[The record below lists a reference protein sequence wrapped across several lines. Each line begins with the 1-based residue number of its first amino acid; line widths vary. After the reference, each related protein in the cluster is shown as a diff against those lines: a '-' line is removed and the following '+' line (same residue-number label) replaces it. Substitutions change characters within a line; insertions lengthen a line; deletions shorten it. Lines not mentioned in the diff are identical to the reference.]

1 MDDEE
6 VTALVEN
13 GSNASDDEE
22 GSNAS
27 NGKERK
33 QVKSIFYSIILV
45 VPLIFCWYYASS
57 KTAIATQLMVQSNDI
72 IGQGLSF
79 TIPMMATLTSLQ
91 VLLGLSISFPLYL
104 FTKAMLGDRIH
115 EDMNEAWTRLK
126 GTREGKT
133 VCIVGSLHFIGCF
146 FTNMGFSYGTAS
158 LVEVVKLLEPVETL
172 VFMAFA
178 NVFIFQR
185 AHGVTTQKLSGTILV
200 VTGALL
206 LLLQKGINEGMNP
219 ASVEF
224 AFLSGFCMATRNV
237 VQKSGAS
244 STPMK
249 TQTQWLETLSNG
261 LRTFVEI
268 NFIAAIPSLAVILL
282 APKSVEFMSSILN
295 AVGGAGVQ
303 AVSFHSLYNIAS
315 ISVLTITTAQTHSLL
330 NVGKRITN
338 VIAATIFF
346 GVQLERSGF
355 IGLLVALLGGAVYAG
370 AFNKMATKHCSS
382 CVKV

>member
-1 MDDEE
+1 MNEEE
-6 VTALVEN
+6 VTALVE
-13 GSNASDDEE
+13 E
-22 GSNAS
+22 GSNSS
-27 NGKERK
+27 NSSNSSDGKERK
-33 QVKSIFYSIILV
+33 QIKGILYSIILV
-45 VPLIFCWYYASS
+45 VPLTFCWYYASS
-57 KTAIATQLMVQSNDI
+57 KNAIATQQLVHTNDF
-72 IGQGLSF
+72 IGQGPSF
-79 TIPMMATLTSLQ
+79 TIQMMAILTSLQ
-91 VLLGLSISFPLYL
+91 ILVGLSISFPLYL
-104 FTKAMLGDRIH
+104 LSKEKVDSIN
-115 EDMNEAWTRLK
+115 DINDAWNQLK
-126 GTREGKT
+126 GTRQGKT
-133 VCIVGSLHFIGCF
+133 LCIVGSIHFIGCF

-158 LVEVVKLLEPVETL
+158 LVQVVKLLEPVETL

-178 NVFIFQR
+178 NVFIFQK

-200 VTGALL
+200 VSGALL
-206 LLLQKGINEGMNP
+206 LLLQKGINAGMNP
-219 ASVEF
+219 ASVGF
-224 AFLSGFCMATRNV
+224 AFLSGFSMATRNV

-282 APKSVEFMSSILN
+282 APKSVEFMSLILN

-355 IGLLVALLGGAVYAG
+355 IGLLVALIGGAVYAG